1 MDILPKE
8 PFPKQ
13 HTAVQPLTEKKI
25 PTKTSVLE
33 ALKFHFGFDGFKDNQ
48 EKIIISLLNGKDSFV
63 IMPTGGGK
71 SLCYQL
77 PALMLPG
84 TAIVISPL
92 IALMKNQVDSI
103 RGYGQTDE
111 VAHFL
116 NSSLNRAEIKQVKDD
131 IVRSKTKLLYV
142 APETLQKEETIEF
155 LNSVD
160 LSFIAVDEAH
170 CISEWG
176 HDFRPDYRRIRDMI
190 NSLNRHIP
198 IIALTATATPKVQ
211 VDVIKSLEMQ
221 SPEVFISSFNRPNLY
236 YEVRPKLSR
245 DQAVRQIV
253 QIVKSRPGESGIIY
267 VQARKTTEDLAQLL
281 QINGIKA
288 SPYHAGMEAKAR
300 TQVQDDFLME
310 QIDVICAT
318 IAFGMGIDK
327 PDVRFV
333 IHFDIPK
340 SLENYYQET
349 GRAGRDGM
357 AGDCFAFFANADLL
371 RLEKFLRDK
380 PASERDM
387 GAQLLDEME
396 AYVESSVCRR
406 KFVLHYFGESFE
418 SADCKSMCDN
428 CRNPKP
434 LIEAREEMSLALR
447 TIQSLNQNF
456 GIKTLV
462 EFLCGVK
469 TKDILDYDLDK
480 HEYFANGEAK
490 GAQFWYSLFRQSIL
504 LNLVIKDIETYG
516 ILRLSKQGEDFLKK
530 PHSLQIS
537 MNHDYSD
544 TAAVVDDEGGPAQ
557 GAALDQN
564 LFNMLKE
571 IRLEVARKHKVKP
584 WVVFFD
590 PSLEEMATRYPVTT
604 DDLCKIS
611 GINRG
616 KAERYGEPFLD
627 FIIRYVEENEIERP
641 DDFTFRQV
649 ADKSR
654 NKVEIIR
661 FIDKKIPLEDIAR
674 NLQMSMEDLMDELN
688 MIVASGT
695 RINIDYY
702 INDNVDEY
710 SKEDIYEYFKGA
722 DSDSLE
728 DAYRALKEEDITF
741 EEIRLIRLKYMS
753 EFVN

>member
-1 MDILPKE
+1 MSEIRTIHESLNYY
-8 PFPKQ
+8 
-13 HTAVQPLTEKKI
+13 
-25 PTKTSVLE
+25 
-33 ALKFHFGFDGFKDNQ
+33 FGFESFKDNQ
-48 EKIIISLLNGKDSFV
+48 EFIIKSLLEGKDTFV

-103 RGYGQTDE
+103 RGYGQTDA

-116 NSSLNRAEIKQVKDD
+116 NSSLNRAEIKQVKED
-131 IVRSKTKLLYV
+131 IVAGKTKLLYV
-142 APETLQKEETIEF
+142 APETLQKDETIEF

-198 IIALTATATPKVQ
+198 TMALTATATPKVQ
-211 VDVIKSLEMQ
+211 TDVMKSLEMKDPQ
-221 SPEVFISSFNRPNLY
+221 IFISSFNRPNLY

-245 DQAVRQIV
+245 EQAIKQIV
-253 QIVKSRPGESGIIY
+253 QIIKNMPGESGIIY
-267 VQARKTTEDLAQLL
+267 VQARKTTEDLAQIL
-281 QINGIKA
+281 QVNGIKA
-288 SPYHAGMEAKAR
+288 APYHAGMDAKAR

-310 QIDVICAT
+310 EIDIICAT

-327 PDVRFV
+327 PDVRLV

-357 AGDCFAFFANADLL
+357 VGNCYAFFSNADLL

-396 AYVESSVCRR
+396 AYVEGASCRR
-406 KFVLHYFGESFE
+406 QFVLHYFGEDFE
-418 SADCKSMCDN
+418 APQCKAMCDN

-434 LIEAREEMSLALR
+434 QIEVKNEMAIALK
-447 TIQSLNQNF
+447 TIQELNQNF
-456 GIKTLV
+456 GIKTIV
-462 EFLCGVK
+462 EFICGVK
-469 TKDILDYDLDK
+469 MKDILDYNLDK
-480 HEYFANGEAK
+480 HELFGIGAEK
-490 GAQFWYSLFRQSIL
+490 GNLFWFSLLRQGIL
-504 LNLVIKDIETYG
+504 MDYIIKDIETYG
-516 ILRLSKQGEDFLKK
+516 ILKLGQKALDFINHPVSVK
-530 PHSLQIS
+530 IS
-537 MNHDYSD
+537 INHDYSD
-544 TAAVVDDEGGPAQ
+544 TQAILEDESGPAQ

-564 LFNMLKE
+564 LFNLLKD
-571 IRLEVARKHKVKP
+571 IRLDVAKKHKVKP
-584 WVVFFD
+584 WVIFFD
-590 PSLEEMATRYPVTT
+590 PALEEMATRYPITL

-611 GINRG
+611 GVSKG
-616 KAERYGEPFLD
+616 KAERYGNPFIE
-627 FIIRYVEENEIERP
+627 FIQKYVEENDIERV
-641 DDFTFRQV
+641 DDFVIRQV
-649 ADKSR
+649 ADKSK
-654 NKVEIIR
+654 NKVEIIKN
-661 FIDKKIPLEDIAR
+661 IDKKIPLEDIAK
-674 NLQMSMEDLMDELN
+674 NLQMNMEELMSELN
-688 MIVASGT
+688 MIVTSGT

-702 INDNVDEY
+702 INENVDEY
-710 SKEDIYEYFKGA
+710 SREDIYEYFKDA
-722 DSDSLE
+722 DSDSVE
-728 DAYRALKEEDITF
+728 DAYKSLKEDDITF
-741 EEIRLIRLKYMS
+741 EEIRLVRLKYMS
-753 EFVN
+753 EIVN

>member
-1 MDILPKE
+1 MFNKE
-8 PFPKQ
+8 EVYK
-13 HTAVQPLTEKKI
+13 
-25 PTKTSVLE
+25 
-33 ALKFHFGFDGFKDNQ
+33 ALQFHFGFEQFKDNQ
-48 EKIIISLLNGKDSFV
+48 EKIILSLLEGKDTFV

-84 TAIVISPL
+84 TAIIISPL

-103 RGYGQTDE
+103 RGYGQTDDI
-111 VAHFL
+111 AHFL

-131 IVRSKTKLLYV
+131 IVKTKTKLLYV

-155 LNSVD
+155 LNSVEI
-160 LSFIAVDEAH
+160 SFIAVDEAH

-190 NSLNRHIP
+190 NSLRKHVP

-211 VDVIKSLEMQ
+211 TDIMKSLEMNA
-221 SPEVFISSFNRPNLY
+221 PDIYVSSFNRPNLY

-245 DQAVRQIV
+245 EQAIKQIV
-253 QIVKSRPGESGIIY
+253 QIIKMHPGESGIIY
-267 VQARKTTEDLAQLL
+267 VQARKTTEDLAQIL
-281 QINGIKA
+281 QVNGIKA
-288 SPYHAGMEAKAR
+288 APYHAGMDAKAR

-310 QIDVICAT
+310 QIDIICAT

-327 PDVRFV
+327 PDVRLV

-357 AGDCFAFFANADLL
+357 VGDCYAFFSNGDLL

-396 AYVESSVCRR
+396 AYVESAVCRR
-406 KFVLHYFGESFE
+406 KFVLHYFGEEFE
-418 SADCKSMCDN
+418 PEQCKAMCDN

-434 LIEAREEMSLALR
+434 LQEAKDEMLLALK
-447 TIQSLNQNF
+447 TIHALNQNF

-462 EFLCGVK
+462 EFICGVR

-480 HEYFANGEAK
+480 HEYFGK
-490 GAQFWYSLFRQSIL
+490 GTEKGQLYWFSLFRQGIL
-504 LNLVIKDIETYG
+504 LDYILKDIETYG
-516 ILRLSKQGEDFLKK
+516 ILKLNAKGQEFLNK
-530 PHSLQIS
+530 PHSVLVS

-544 TAAVVDDEGGPAQ
+544 TAAALEEDATPAQ

-564 LFNMLKE
+564 LFTILKE
-571 IRLEVARKHKVKP
+571 IRLEVAKKHKVKP
-584 WVVFFD
+584 WVIFFD
-590 PSLEEMATRYPVTT
+590 PALEEMATRFPVTV
-604 DDLCKIS
+604 DDLCMIS
-611 GINRG
+611 GVSKG
-616 KAERYGEPFLD
+616 KAERYGKD
-627 FIIRYVEENEIERP
+627 FIDFIQKYVEENDIERP
-641 DDFTFRQV
+641 DDFVIRQV
-649 ADKSR
+649 ADKSK

-661 FIDKKIPLEDIAR
+661 NIDKKLPLEDIAK
-674 NLQMSMEDLMDELN
+674 NLQMNMEELMEELN
-688 MIVASGT
+688 MIVSSGT

-702 INDNVDEY
+702 INENVDEY
-710 SKEDIYEYFKGA
+710 SKEDIYEYFKHA
-722 DSDSLE
+722 DSDSPE
-728 DAYRALKEEDITF
+728 EAYKALKEDDITF

-753 EFVN
+753 EIVN

>member
-1 MDILPKE
+1 MLVKD
-8 PFPKQ
+8 
-13 HTAVQPLTEKKI
+13 
-25 PTKTSVLE
+25 SVFE
-33 ALKFHFGFDGFKDNQ
+33 ALKYHFGFETFKDNQ
-48 EKIIISLLNGKDSFV
+48 EHIIRSLLAGKDTFV

-84 TAIVISPL
+84 TAIIISPL

-111 VAHFL
+111 IAHFL
-116 NSSLNRAEIKQVKDD
+116 NSSLNRSEIKQVKDD
-131 IVRSKTKLLYV
+131 IARSKTKLLYV

-176 HDFRPDYRRIRDMI
+176 HDFRPDYRKIRDMI
-190 NSLNRHIP
+190 NSLNKHIP

-211 VDVIKSLEMQ
+211 VDIVKSLEMVN
-221 SPEVFISSFNRPNLY
+221 PEIFISSFNRPNLY
-236 YEVRPKLSR
+236 YEVRPKISK

-253 QIVKSRPGESGIIY
+253 QIIKGHPGESGIIY
-267 VQARKTTEDLAQLL
+267 VQARKTTEDLAQILS
-281 QINGIKA
+281 INGIKA
-288 SPYHAGMEAKAR
+288 APYHAGMDAKAR

-310 QIDVICAT
+310 RIDVICAT

-357 AGDCFAFFANADLL
+357 VGDCYAFFSNADLL

-396 AYVESSVCRR
+396 AYVESAVCRR
-406 KFVLHYFGESFE
+406 KFVLHYFGEEFPSE
-418 SADCKSMCDN
+418 QCSSMCDN

-434 LIEAREEMSLALR
+434 QIESKDEMAMALL
-447 TIQSLNQNF
+447 TIKTLNQNF

-469 TKDILDYDLDK
+469 TKDILDYDLDQN
-480 HEYFANGEAK
+480 ELFGK
-490 GAQFWYSLFRQSIL
+490 GTERGNLFWFSLFRQGIL
-504 LNLVIKDIETYG
+504 MNYIIKDIETYG
-516 ILRLSKQGEDFLKK
+516 ILHVSEQGEDFIKNPCSVL
-530 PHSLQIS
+530 IS
-537 MNHDYSD
+537 INHDYSD
-544 TAAVVDDEGGPAQ
+544 TTSVIDEDNGPAQ

-564 LFNMLKE
+564 LFNILKE
-571 IRLEVARKHKVKP
+571 IRLDVAKKHKVKP
-584 WVVFFD
+584 WVIFYD
-590 PSLEEMATRYPVTT
+590 PSLEEMATRFPVTME
-604 DDLCKIS
+604 DLCKIS
-611 GINRG
+611 GISKG
-616 KAERYGEPFLD
+616 KADRYGQAFID
-627 FIIRYVEENEIERP
+627 FIGKYVEENEIERP

-649 ADKSR
+649 ADKSK
-654 NKVEIIR
+654 NKVEIIK

-674 NLQMSMEDLMDELN
+674 NLQMNMEDLMDELN

-702 INDNVDEY
+702 INENVDEY
-710 SKEDIYEYFKGA
+710 SKEDIFEYFKDA

-728 DAYRALKEEDITF
+728 EAYRALKEDDITF
-741 EEIRLIRLKYMS
+741 EEIRLVRLKYMS
-753 EFVN
+753 EMVN

>member
-1 MDILPKE
+1 M
-8 PFPKQ
+8 
-13 HTAVQPLTEKKI
+13 LTKD
-25 PTKTSVLE
+25 SVYD
-33 ALKFHFGFDGFKDNQ
+33 ALKYHFGFEAFKDNQ
-48 EKIIISLLNGKDSFV
+48 EHIIKSLLAGKDTFV

-77 PALMLPG
+77 PALMMPG
-84 TAIVISPL
+84 TAIIISPL

-111 VAHFL
+111 IAHFL
-116 NSSLNRAEIKQVKDD
+116 NSSLNRSEIKQVKDD
-131 IVRSKTKLLYV
+131 ITAGKTKLLYV
-142 APETLQKEETIEF
+142 APETLQKDETIEF
-155 LNSVD
+155 LNSVE

-190 NSLNRHIP
+190 NSLNKHIP

-211 VDVIKSLEMQ
+211 IDIVKSLEMVE
-221 SPEVFISSFNRPNLY
+221 PHIYVSSFNRPNLY
-236 YEVRPKLSR
+236 YEVRPKISK
-245 DQAVRQIV
+245 DQAIRQIV
-253 QIVKSRPGESGIIY
+253 QIIKTHPGESAIIY
-267 VQARKTTEDLAQLL
+267 VQARKTTEDLAQIL

-288 SPYHAGMEAKAR
+288 SPYHAGMDAKAR

-327 PDVRFV
+327 PDVRCV

-357 AGDCFAFFANADLL
+357 VGDCYAFFSNADLL

-396 AYVESSVCRR
+396 AYVESAVCRR
-406 KFVLHYFGESFE
+406 KFVLHYFGEEFAS
-418 SADCKSMCDN
+418 DQCKSMCDN

-434 LIEAREEMSLALR
+434 LIEAQAEMILALSA
-447 TIQSLNQNF
+447 IKALNQNF

-469 TKDILDYDLDK
+469 TKDILDYDLDH
-480 HEYFANGEAK
+480 HELFNK
-490 GAQFWYSLFRQSIL
+490 GLEKGNLFWFSLFRQGIL
-504 LNLVIKDIETYG
+504 LNYIIKDIETYG
-516 ILRLSKQGEDFLKK
+516 ILHVSEKGEEFLKK
-530 PHSLQIS
+530 PHSVQINI
-537 MNHDYSD
+537 NHDYSD
-544 TAAVVDDEGGPAQ
+544 TTTVIEDDGGPTQ

-564 LFNMLKE
+564 LFNILKE
-571 IRLEVARKHKVKP
+571 IRLDVAKKHKVKP
-584 WVVFFD
+584 WVIFFD
-590 PSLEEMATRYPVTT
+590 PSLEEMATRYPINI

-611 GINRG
+611 GVNRG
-616 KAERYGEPFLD
+616 KAERYGQAFID
-627 FIIRYVEENEIERP
+627 FIGKYVEENEIERP
-641 DDFTFRQV
+641 DDFIFRQV
-649 ADKSR
+649 ADKSK
-654 NKVEIIR
+654 NKVDIIK

-674 NLQMSMEDLMDELN
+674 NLQMNMEDLMDELN
-688 MIVASGT
+688 MIVSSGT

-702 INDNVDEY
+702 INENVDEY
-710 SKEDIYEYFKGA
+710 SKDDIYTYFKDA

-728 DAYRALKEEDITF
+728 DAYKALKEDDITF

-753 EFVN
+753 EIVN

>member
-1 MDILPKE
+1 MFTKE
-8 PFPKQ
+8 IINQ
-13 HTAVQPLTEKKI
+13 
-25 PTKTSVLE
+25 
-33 ALKFHFGFDGFKDNQ
+33 ALKYHFGFESFKDTQ
-48 EKIIISLLNGKDSFV
+48 EQIINCVLNKKDTFV

-84 TAIVISPL
+84 TAIIISPL

-103 RGYGQTDE
+103 RGYGQNDE
-111 VAHFL
+111 IAHFL
-116 NSSLNRAEIKQVKDD
+116 NSSLNRSEIKQVKED

-142 APETLQKEETIEF
+142 APETLQKDETIEF

-190 NSLNRHIP
+190 NSLTKHIP

-211 VDVIKSLEMQ
+211 TDIVKSLEMVDPQ
-221 SPEVFISSFNRPNLY
+221 IFISSFNRHNLY
-236 YEVRPKLSR
+236 YEVRPKITK
-245 DQAVRQIV
+245 DQTIRQIV
-253 QIVKSRPGESGIIY
+253 QIIKSHPGESGIIY
-267 VQARKTTEDLAQLL
+267 VQARKTTEDLAQIL
-281 QINGIKA
+281 QVNGIKA

-310 QIDVICAT
+310 EIDVICAT

-357 AGDCFAFFANADLL
+357 VGDCFAFFSNADLL

-396 AYVESSVCRR
+396 AYVESAVCRR
-406 KFVLHYFGESFE
+406 KFVLHYFGEEFHKE
-418 SADCKSMCDN
+418 TCKGMCDN

-434 LIEAREEMSLALR
+434 MVEAKDEMLLALNV
-447 TIQSLNQNF
+447 ISSLNQNF
-456 GIKTLV
+456 TVKTLV
-462 EFLCGVK
+462 EFICGVR

-480 HEYFANGEAK
+480 HELFSK
-490 GAQFWYSLFRQSIL
+490 GLEKGNLFWFSLFRQGIL
-504 LNLVIKDIETYG
+504 MDYIIKDIETYG
-516 ILRLSKQGEDFLKK
+516 ILKLSEKGQHFIQK
-530 PHSLQIS
+530 PSSVMIS
-537 MNHDYSD
+537 INHDYSD
-544 TAAVVDDEGGPAQ
+544 TASIIEEDSAPSQ
-557 GAALDQN
+557 GSALDPN
-564 LFNMLKE
+564 LFKTLKE

-584 WVVFFD
+584 WVIFFD
-590 PSLEEMATRYPVTT
+590 PALEEMATRFPTT
-604 DDLCKIS
+604 IEDLCKIS
-611 GINRG
+611 GVSKG
-616 KAERYGEPFLD
+616 KAERYGQAFLD
-627 FIIRYVEENEIERP
+627 FIKKYAEENDIVRIE
-641 DDFTFRQV
+641 DFVIRQV
-649 ADKSR
+649 ADKSK
-654 NKVEIIR
+654 NKVEIIKN
-661 FIDKKIPLEDIAR
+661 IDKKIPLEDIAK
-674 NLQMSMEDLMDELN
+674 NLQMNMEELMDELN
-688 MIVASGT
+688 MIVSSGT

-702 INDNVDEY
+702 INDNVDQY
-710 SKEDIYEYFKGA
+710 SKEDIYEYFNSA
-722 DSDSLE
+722 ESDSVE
-728 DAYRALKEEDITF
+728 DAYKSLKGDDITF
-741 EEIRLIRLKYMS
+741 EEIRLVRLKYMS
-753 EFVN
+753 EMVN